1 MKIELLQKVF
11 IGDGINHNAGEVI
24 EVDDR
29 KAAKLIDRGFAKKPT
44 VKKAPKKT
52 NRAVETLETP
62 EDE

>member
-1 MKIELLQKVF
+1 MKIEILQKCF
-11 IGDGINHNAGEVI
+11 IGSGGNLMAGDV
-24 EVDDR
+24 VDVEDR
-29 KAAKLIDRGFAKKPT
+29 VANKLIDRGFAKKPT